1 MFMKREK
8 RRKTIRILLIVI
20 AILFCCLVGYIML
33 RFVSEKEFFQAW
45 MNKHKVFGR
54 LTYIVMVVLQ
64 VIIALI
70 PGEPLEIA
78 GGYAFGIIEGTLLY
92 VVAATVG
99 GMLVFALVRKYGEGT
114 LEMFFSK
121 KDIKGLNFLKDSRKR
136 NILLTVLFILPGTPK
151 DLLCYF
157 AGLTDIKTKH
167 WFIICS
173 IGRIPS
179 VITSTLGGNALE
191 TQNYHYAIIA
201 FLSALL
207 ISLIGV
213 LIYKR
218 IHKKHNS

>member
-1 MFMKREK
+1 MKKERQK
-8 RRKTIRILLIVI
+8 KNIRILMIVI
-20 AILFCCLVGYIML
+20 AILFCCLIGYVML

-45 MNKHKVFGR
+45 MNKHKLLGR

-78 GGYAFGIIEGTLLY
+78 GGYAFGTIEGTLLY
-92 VVAATVG
+92 MAAATIG
-99 GMLVFALVRKYGEGT
+99 GMLVFLFVRKHGEGT

-121 KDIKGLNFLKDSRKR
+121 KDIKGLSFLKDSHKR

-173 IGRIPS
+173 LGRIPS

-191 TQNYHYAIIA
+191 TENYWSAVIA
-201 FLSALL
+201 FLCAFL